1 MTRTSPRILLS
12 FLFSFKLIFNQ
23 YDFESP
29 SLDFVTTEAHEIFF
43 SFPYF
48 QFILNVGY
56 KKKSSAS
63 GWKGGVVTITPLSVI
78 SLLVVHSFFI
88 RTIVLNEKTRIFP
101 LCILVKTVYYYPK
114 KKKQDSYCILSVV
127 ACNPFTVLIF
137 KINFL

>member
-43 SFPYF
+43 PSRTFNLF
-48 QFILNVGY
+48 WMWVTR
-56 KKKSSAS
+56 KKSSAS
-63 GWKGGVVTITPLSVI
+63 GWKRGVVTITPLSVI

-101 LCILVKTVYYYPK
+101 LCFLVKTVYYYPK
-114 KKKQDSYCILSVV
+114 KRSRIHTAYSRSLRVTLLL
-127 ACNPFTVLIF
+127 F
-137 KINFL
+137 

>member
-29 SLDFVTTEAHEIFF
+29 SLDFVTTEAHEISF
-43 SFPYF
+43 SFSYF

-78 SLLVVHSFFI
+78 SLLVVHSF
-88 RTIVLNEKTRIFP
+88 L
-101 LCILVKTVYYYPK
+101 
-114 KKKQDSYCILSVV
+114 
-127 ACNPFTVLIF
+127 
-137 KINFL
+137 

>member
-1 MTRTSPRILLS
+1 M
-12 FLFSFKLIFNQ
+12 
-23 YDFESP
+23 
-29 SLDFVTTEAHEIFF
+29 
-43 SFPYF
+43 
-48 QFILNVGY
+48 ILNPPVLTLSPLRLMKYFFLPVLSIYFECGLQE
-56 KKKSSAS
+56 KKSSAS
-63 GWKGGVVTITPLSVI
+63 GWKRGVVTITPLSVI

>member
-43 SFPYF
+43 LPVLSIYF
-48 QFILNVGY
+48 ECGLQE
-56 KKKSSAS
+56 KKSSAS
-63 GWKGGVVTITPLSVI
+63 GCKRGIVTITPLSVI

-101 LCILVKTVYYYPK
+101 LCFLVKTVYYYPK

>member
-1 MTRTSPRILLS
+1 MILNPPVLTLSPLRLM
-12 FLFSFKLIFNQ
+12 K
-23 YDFESP
+23 Y
-29 SLDFVTTEAHEIFF
+29 F

-63 GWKGGVVTITPLSVI
+63 GWKRGVVTITPLSVI

-101 LCILVKTVYYYPK
+101 LCFLVKTVYYYPK